1 MVKVQTNGNGKI
13 YVSPTGGVLLGN
25 DAGGDTGSDTGGE
38 YLVKVIDYDGTVL
51 KSDHLDTGAT
61 FTLPSQPSHEGLT
74 FQGWSSP
81 VTINDN
87 TVVVSNSDI
96 TIGAMYNTSSG
107 LSEFDITLTKASGLS
122 VTFTADGTKNW
133 GDGTSNTET
142 THTYSTVGDYTI
154 TWDGSTMGDTSNY
167 IGLFGQQEES
177 PNSCIKRI
185 RLGNSITS
193 INDGALM
200 RCYSLES
207 ITIPNS
213 VTSIN
218 GDAFIHCYLL
228 NNVVIPNSVTT
239 IDRNIFYQCCLLD
252 NVVIPNSVTSI
263 DSGTF
268 CNCYSLESITIPNS
282 VTSIN
287 NSGAFEDCHSLESIT
302 IPNSV
307 TNIGDNT
314 FYNCYSLKSI
324 TIPNSVTRI
333 GQYAFGFCT
342 NIRLY
347 DFSNAT
353 SIPNL
358 PYTNTFMDINEL
370 CKIKVPSSLEASWKE
385 ATNWAAYANHIEG
398 V

>member
-25 DAGGDTGSDTGGE
+25 DASGDISGE
-38 YLVKVIDYDGTVL
+38 YLVKVIDYDGTIL

-107 LSEFDITLTKASGLS
+107 LSEFDITLTKANGLS
-122 VTFTADGTKNW
+122 VTFIADGTKNW

-142 THTYSTVGDYTI
+142 THTYSIAGDYTI
-154 TWDGSTMGDTSNY
+154 TWDGSTMEDTSSY

-177 PNSCIKRI
+177 PNSCVRRI
-185 RLGNSITS
+185 RFSNSVTS
-193 INDGALM
+193 INDGALT

-218 GDAFIHCYLL
+218 DGALAHCYLL

-239 IDRNIFYQCCLLD
+239 IGRNIFYQCCLLD

-268 CNCYSLESITIPNS
+268 CNCYSLKRVAIPNS

-287 NSGAFEDCHSLESIT
+287 DSSAFRDCHLLESIT

-307 TNIGDNT
+307 TYIGDNA
-314 FYNCYSLKSI
+314 FSNCYSLKSI
-324 TIPNSVTRI
+324 IIPNSVTRF
-333 GQYAFGFCT
+333 GNYAFELCT

-353 SIPNL
+353 SIPKL
-358 PYTNTFMDINEL
+358 IYTATFSDMNSM
-370 CKIKVPSSLEASWKE
+370 CKIKVPSSLEESWKT
-385 ATNWAAYANHIEG
+385 ATNWVAYANHIEG

>member
-74 FQGWSSP
+74 FQGWSFP

-87 TVVVSNSDI
+87 TVVISNSDI

-154 TWDGSTMGDTSNY
+154 TWDGSTMGDTSY
-167 IGLFGQQEES
+167 VGLFGQQEES
-177 PNSCIKRI
+177 PDSCVKRI

-193 INDGALM
+193 ISDGAFYN
-200 RCYSLES
+200 CYSLES
-207 ITIPNS
+207 VTISNS

-218 GDAFIHCYLL
+218 DNAFVHCHLL
-228 NNVVIPNSVTT
+228 NNVIIPNSVTT
-239 IDRNIFYQCCLLD
+239 IGRNIFLNCCLLD

-263 DSGTF
+263 DSAIF
-268 CNCYSLESITIPNS
+268 ENCYSLKNIVIPNGVTTISASAFRDCHLLESITIPNS
-282 VTSIN
+282 VTRIN
-287 NSGAFEDCHSLESIT
+287 DNAFS
-302 IPNSV
+302 
-307 TNIGDNT
+307 
-314 FYNCYSLKSI
+314 NCYSLKSI
-324 TIPNSVTRI
+324 TIPNSVTGI
-333 GQYAFGFCT
+333 YNYTFEMCT

-358 PYTNTFMDINEL
+358 YYHTTFIDMNAL
-370 CKIKVPSSLEASWKE
+370 CKIKVPSSLEESWKT
-385 ATNWAAYANHIEG
+385 ATNWASYANHIEG